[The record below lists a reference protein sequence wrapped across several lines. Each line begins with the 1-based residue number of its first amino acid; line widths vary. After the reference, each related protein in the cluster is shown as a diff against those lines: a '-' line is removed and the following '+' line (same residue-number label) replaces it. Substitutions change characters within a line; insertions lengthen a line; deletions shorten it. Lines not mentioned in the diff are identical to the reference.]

1 MLVTAAAVTAGLV
14 IVSLATRHT
23 GDADATTTGAAA
35 DLVYAALQWRET
47 AVQDTD
53 PALRL
58 QHSAA
63 ASAYMQ
69 AARMIARDEA
79 LEQAVGVSVARLARS
94 MERRVVEARQNLRPP
109 GATRDV
115 VVA

>member
-1 MLVTAAAVTAGLV
+1 MVLAAAATVTLGLV
-14 IVSLATRHT
+14 AVSLATRCT
-23 GDADATTTGAAA
+23 GEADATTTGAAS

-47 AVQDTD
+47 ALQDTD

-63 ASAYMQ
+63 AAAFMQ

-79 LEQAVGVSVARLARS
+79 LEQAVGVSVSRLARS
-94 MERRVVEARQNLRPP
+94 MDRRVAESRQNLRPR
-109 GATRDV
+109 GA
-115 VVA
+115 AAA